1 MELKERINADYITAF
16 KEKNVIAKSALS
28 GLKAKIL
35 EAEKA
40 GPAGTEL
47 SDGELFKILLS
58 NVKQRKQSIEA
69 FTNAGRTDLVEQ
81 ELSELSIID
90 IYLPKMMTDDEIES
104 ALLELVKSLPEEFN
118 KQKVMGMLM
127 GNFNKKYPGLADGK
141 TLKQIVEKITN

>member
-1 MELKERINADYITAF
+1 MTLKEKINADYIVAF

-35 EAEKA
+35 EAEKS

-47 SDGELFKILLS
+47 TDGELFKILLS

-104 ALLELVKSLPEEFN
+104 ALLELVKSMPEEIN

-127 GNFNKKYPGLADGK
+127 GNFNKKYPK
-141 TLKQIVEKITN
+141 TS

>member
-1 MELKERINADYITAF
+1 MTLKEKINADYISAF
-16 KEKNVIAKSALS
+16 KAKDTVAKSALS
-28 GLKAKIL
+28 SLKSKIL

-40 GPAGTEL
+40 GPAGKEL
-47 SDGELFKILLS
+47 TDGELFKILLS

-127 GNFNKKYPGLADGK
+127 GNFNKK
-141 TLKQIVEKITN
+141 